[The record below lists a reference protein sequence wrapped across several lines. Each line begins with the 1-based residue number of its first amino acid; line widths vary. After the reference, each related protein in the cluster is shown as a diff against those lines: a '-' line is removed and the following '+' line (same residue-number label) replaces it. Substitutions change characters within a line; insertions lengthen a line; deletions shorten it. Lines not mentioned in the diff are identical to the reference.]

1 MQMFQEFT
9 RDDAIM
15 TLIIVALVLLPSR
28 VPSIGN
34 FLGRLIKGRPAGS
47 GS

>member
-9 RDDAIM
+9 RDDVIM
-15 TLIIVALVLLPSR
+15 TAMIVALVLLPSR

-34 FLGRLIKGRPAGS
+34 FFGRIFRGAPKQG
-47 GS
+47 